1 MSTTDT
7 MTPLVSAPWFDADG
21 NPLPVRALPGLRPE
35 VVRGLECSYPG
46 IIHPTLRALL
56 ETCCGLAATELGV
69 RGWPH
74 GLVGPSGRLYRCGR
88 LPVFAV
94 AGSPSE
100 GWRQEFSAAIPP
112 RAQPP
117 THCANSGTLDLR
129 PCA

>member
-56 ETCCGLAATELGV
+56 ETCCGLASE
-69 RGWPH
+69 
-74 GLVGPSGRLYRCGR
+74 VGAAMNPLN
-88 LPVFAV
+88 F
-94 AGSPSE
+94 
-100 GWRQEFSAAIPP
+100 FSAPVNDSPAAP
-112 RAQPP
+112 RF
-117 THCANSGTLDLR
+117 
-129 PCA
+129 